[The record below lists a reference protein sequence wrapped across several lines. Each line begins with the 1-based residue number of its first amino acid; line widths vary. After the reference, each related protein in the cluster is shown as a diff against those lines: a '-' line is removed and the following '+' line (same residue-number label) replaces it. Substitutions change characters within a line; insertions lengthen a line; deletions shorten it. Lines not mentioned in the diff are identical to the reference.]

1 MPEIL
6 IQYFK
11 PMIDKLNYSSELNA
25 YLLNVLVQI
34 NKSEDLSKDSLTIKF
49 IEAQSKYNFQLYQ
62 AIGDWILFCQTY
74 MPQHLNNAEEKY
86 DNALAQSS
94 YYACYVILKRQWKL
108 FEELADLYPNVVKDL
123 RVSTKRAT
131 FHNAI
136 GSGKLY

>member
-34 NKSEDLSKDSLTIKF
+34 NKSEDLSKDSLTIKY
-49 IEAQSKYNFQLYQ
+49 IEAQAQYNFQLYQ

-86 DNALAQSS
+86 YNALAQSS
-94 YYACYVILKRQWKL
+94 YHACYIILKRQWKL
-108 FEELADLYPNVVKDL
+108 FEELADLYPSIVKDL

-136 GSGKLY
+136 SGRIFY